1 MKILIC
7 DDDPVIRY
15 LLTIVLGRRN
25 GHDVI
30 EVADGVDVLE
40 EARRHRPDL
49 IVLDYMMPGRSGA
62 DVAGDLQ
69 SDAVVADIPVVFLT
83 GRSDVADD
91 ALEEIGVEGL
101 IEKPFDTTTLPAR
114 LMAYAKPA
122 PADSAGGRHT

>member
-1 MKILIC
+1 MKVLIC

-25 GHDVI
+25 GYDVI
-30 EVADGVDVLE
+30 EVADAGEVVE
-40 EARRHRPDL
+40 EARLHRPDL

-69 SDAVVADIPVVFLT
+69 SDSTLADIPIVFLT

-91 ALEEIGVEGL
+91 ALEEIGVRGL
-101 IEKPFDTTTLPAR
+101 IEKPFDTSTLPAR
-114 LMAYAKPA
+114 LLAYA
-122 PADSAGGRHT
+122 SQT